1 MTFYERTIANK
12 NFIAGIQSQIAGM
25 EKRQA
30 ADLRVE
36 PVCIAVAEHEVSF
49 VTPMALQH
57 DHKMLR
63 SLKSRLDA
71 IRENNKPP
79 IKWPSTS
86 PIFG

>member
-12 NFIAGIQSQIAGM
+12 NFIAGIESQIAGM
-25 EKRQA
+25 ERQQA

-36 PVCIAVAEHEVSF
+36 PVCIAVAADEINF

-57 DHKMLR
+57 NHKILG

-71 IRENNKPP
+71 IRQNNKPP
-79 IKWPSTS
+79 IKWPGTS
-86 PIFG
+86 PFFG